1 MLHGSIITL
10 LSLTAIALFAWA
22 VLMILRRGWF
32 LAWLKG
38 MWVVLLIVG
47 GISIS
52 FTLLDFVS
60 YKNLNSEQPIAT
72 ISLYEK
78 SDQLFDVTLI
88 DEEGIEMRFD
98 VAGDQWQ
105 LDARILSW
113 QGPIASLG
121 AKPVYRLD
129 RLSGR
134 YTSLEQARNS
144 LPSVYGLYESDYID
158 SWQVFRYVSGWLDAD
173 YGSAVYMPMA
183 DGAVYSVYL
192 TAKGILVRPLNDVAK
207 EALGREEWK

>member
-1 MLHGSIITL
+1 MLQGSIIT
-10 LSLTAIALFAWA
+10 SLALVALALFGWA
-22 VLMILRRGWF
+22 LLITWRRGWF

-38 MWVVLLIVG
+38 MWVIALLSGSAAIL
-47 GISIS
+47 
-52 FTLLDFVS
+52 FTLLDFIS
-60 YKNLNSEQPIAT
+60 YKNLNAEQPIAT
-72 ISLYEK
+72 ISLYQK
-78 SDQLFDVTLI
+78 SEQLFDVTLI
-88 DEEGIEMRFD
+88 DEEGLEVRFD

-113 QGPIASLG
+113 QGPVAALG

-144 LPSVYGLYESDYID
+144 KPSVHGLYESGYVD

-192 TAKGILVRPLNDVAK
+192 TAKGMLVRPLNDVAK
-207 EALGREEWK
+207 EAMGSDQW